1 MWYNIYDDEDD
12 EDYFDGWGGD
22 SSEYRWPKDKRDD

>member
-1 MWYNIYDDEDD
+1 MWYDIYDDDD

-22 SSEYRWPKDKRDD
+22 SSEYHWPKDKRDD